1 MIQASISNDSLKTK
15 ESIVSPGSRLSSFSG
30 MHPACLNDLTFE
42 KTEMGDM

>member
-1 MIQASISNDSLKTK
+1 MISLKTE
-15 ESIVSPGSRLSSFSG
+15 ESILSPGSRMSSLGG